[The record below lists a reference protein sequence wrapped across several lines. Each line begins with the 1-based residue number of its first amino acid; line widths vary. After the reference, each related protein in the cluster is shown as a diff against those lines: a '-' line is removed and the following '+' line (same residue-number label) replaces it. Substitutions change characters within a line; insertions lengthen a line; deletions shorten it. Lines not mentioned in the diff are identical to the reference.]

1 LEEYDFVQ
9 EHKSGQHNLVTEALS
24 RREVLTRRFSIVM
37 VESYMLDKLK
47 QAIGEYAVYAKLI
60 DLI

>member
-1 LEEYDFVQ
+1 
-9 EHKSGQHNLVTEALS
+9 
-24 RREVLTRRFSIVM
+24 M

-60 DLI
+60 DLIWDGTIQRY